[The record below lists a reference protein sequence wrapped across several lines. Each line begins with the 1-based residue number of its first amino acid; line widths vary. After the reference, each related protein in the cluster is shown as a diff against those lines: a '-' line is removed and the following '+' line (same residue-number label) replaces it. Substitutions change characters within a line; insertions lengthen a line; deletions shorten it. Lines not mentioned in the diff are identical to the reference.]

1 MLFDIL
7 SDERLEDLILT
18 KLDQKQTNKPNI
30 IEQLGQCM
38 TDAGNDF
45 GPTMPYGSTLIK
57 CGQTHQKLGLV
68 YKDFI
73 QSSAMG
79 YMQPLKSFLEGEM
92 KSITVGNVGE
102 SDRILFFFVFFRR
115 KNDELWK

>member
-1 MLFDIL
+1 
-7 SDERLEDLILT
+7 LEDFILT

-38 TDAGNDF
+38 SEAGNDF
-45 GPTMPYGSTLIK
+45 GPTTAYGSTLTK
-57 CGQTHQKLGLV
+57 CGQTHQKLGLI

-79 YMQPLKSFLEGEM
+79 YIQPLRSFLEGEM
-92 KSITVGNVGE
+92 KSITVGTTH
-102 SDRILFFFVFFRR
+102 
-115 KNDELWK
+115 NDDYYHYFL

>member
-1 MLFDIL
+1 MNEGLYFV
-7 SDERLEDLILT
+7 DERLEDFILT

-38 TDAGNDF
+38 TDAGNEF
-45 GPTMPYGSTLIK
+45 GPSTPYGLTLIK
-57 CGQTHQKLGLV
+57 CGQTHQKLGLT

-79 YMQPLKSFLEGEM
+79 YIQPMKSFLEGEM
-92 KSITVGNVGE
+92 KSITVNIQF
-102 SDRILFFFVFFRR
+102 SIRR
-115 KNDELWK
+115 K